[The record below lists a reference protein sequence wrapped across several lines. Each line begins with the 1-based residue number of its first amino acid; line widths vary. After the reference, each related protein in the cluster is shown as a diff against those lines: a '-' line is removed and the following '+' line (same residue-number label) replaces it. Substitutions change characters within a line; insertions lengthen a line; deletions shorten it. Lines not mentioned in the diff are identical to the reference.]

1 VPENSSRLNGP
12 TARMTPVPWAL
23 RIPLQGALPM
33 PELDFM
39 VTADYVR
46 AESGVLHMIA
56 AGFDTMIVPVVPTV
70 RPVGIGL
77 RLLLDVAEARQ
88 PHEIQLIYQDADG
101 QRLTEIS
108 GTMGPI
114 GEDQPLPPPGRPFGV
129 PMAFNLMLP
138 VPAHGDYSLELLV
151 DGEPK
156 KSITLTIADPHNLPG
171 APGHA

>member
-1 VPENSSRLNGP
+1 
-12 TARMTPVPWAL
+12 
-23 RIPLQGALPM
+23 M

-46 AESGVLHMIA
+46 VEGGVLHMIA
-56 AGFDTMIVPVVPTV
+56 AGFDAMIVPAVPAA

-88 PHEIQLIYQDADG
+88 PHQIELIYQDADG

-108 GTMGPI
+108 GTVGPI
-114 GEDQPLPPPGRPFGV
+114 EEGQPLPPPGRPYGI
-129 PMAFNLMLP
+129 PLAFNLMLP
-138 VPAHGDYSLELLV
+138 VPAHGDYSLELVV

-156 KSITLTIADPHNLPG
+156 KSITLTAVDPLSLPD